1 MAGRQKS
8 TCARRKS
15 APDRIS
21 GELDQAPVHFSGHFG
36 DRRAFCSNNYGQ
48 ILVKKQ
54 ADRRPRKG
62 IQNLRSHPEPYVT
75 VGELAN
81 YWLVSRK
88 LIYGH
93 VESGALKAV
102 KLGPRLLRIQTAAA
116 IEFEKRAKLL
126 PGTISARRSLPHKS
140 TSRLQRRRP

>member
-1 MAGRQKS
+1 LA
-8 TCARRKS
+8 
-15 APDRIS
+15 
-21 GELDQAPVHFSGHFG
+21 
-36 DRRAFCSNNYGQ
+36 
-48 ILVKKQ
+48 KKQ
-54 ADRRPRKG
+54 AHHRSRKR
-62 IQNLRSHPEPYVT
+62 IQNLRAHPEPYVT

-93 VESGALKAV
+93 IESGALKAV

-126 PGTISARRSLPHKS
+126 PGTISAQRLLPPKS
-140 TSRLQRRRP
+140 TSRLQRRRS